1 MISKIKEKQ
10 RAIVL
15 RKEGLSYNE
24 ILKLVP
30 VAKSTLSVW
39 LRAVGVA
46 KKHEQRFTE
55 KRRQAQ
61 IKAQQACKEKRIKIT
76 TEIKSAARKE
86 IGKISKRELWLLGVA
101 LYWAE
106 GSKERQKSTRVQ
118 FSNSDPRMIKL
129 FLQWLKRCCNV
140 SDDKI
145 IFAIYLHETAFERKE
160 EIKKYWSEITGF
172 SLDKIQS
179 IVWKKNK
186 INTKRKNIGN
196 DYYGLLRVIVRRST
210 NFNRK
215 ISGWTE
221 GVCQNCGIV

>member
-10 RAIVL
+10 KAITL
-15 RKEGLSYNE
+15 RKKGLSYNE
-24 ILKLVP
+24 ILKLVS
-30 VAKSTLSVW
+30 VSKSTLSVW
-39 LRAVGVA
+39 LRAVSIA
-46 KKHEQRFTE
+46 ERHKQRFTD

-61 IKAQQACKEKRIKIT
+61 IKAQQACREKRIKIT
-76 TEIKSAARKE
+76 AEIKSAALKN
-86 IGKISKRELWLLGVA
+86 IKYINKRELWLIGVA

-106 GSKERQKSTRVQ
+106 GSKEHQTSTRVQ
-118 FSNSDPRMIKL
+118 FSNSDPKMIKL
-129 FLQWLKRCCNV
+129 FLQWLRRCCRV
-140 SDDKI
+140 SNDEI
-145 IFAIYLHETAFERKE
+145 IFAIYLHETVFERKE

-172 SLDKIQS
+172 SLDRFQS

-215 ISGWTE
+215 ISGWIE
-221 GVCQNCGIV
+221 GVCKSSGIV